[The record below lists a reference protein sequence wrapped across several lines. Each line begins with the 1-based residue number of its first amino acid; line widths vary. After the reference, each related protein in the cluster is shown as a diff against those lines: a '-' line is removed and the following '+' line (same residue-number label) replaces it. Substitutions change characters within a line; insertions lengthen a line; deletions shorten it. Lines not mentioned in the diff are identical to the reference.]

1 MYAHQGI
8 TDFIGHSSLHTQNIH
23 WRIPKSAIID
33 VCRHLCPHS
42 EFNSDTTSTICAF
55 KLSQTKR
62 SQHHILLAHAEHHL
76 AACHTLHMQSKM
88 YSPTVYCILY
98 IGRIPCT
105 KLIHQHQLVCSR
117 RRSENEADPHSLLS
131 IMARCWE
138 TKSSCILFMQILH
151 RVFST
156 TFFVC
161 ADHPAVS
168 RNGRCHRRVSRLEIA
183 V

>member
-1 MYAHQGI
+1 MPIKVSQ
-8 TDFIGHSSLHTQNIH
+8 TLL
-23 WRIPKSAIID
+23 AI
-33 VCRHLCPHS
+33 HLCTHRTFTGGS
-42 EFNSDTTSTICAF
+42 QSLQSSMFADIYALIQNFNSDTTSTICAF

-131 IMARCWE
+131 IMARCG
-138 TKSSCILFMQILH
+138 TKAPVFYSCRFFTEYSQPHSLCVQTILL
-151 RVFST
+151 
-156 TFFVC
+156 
-161 ADHPAVS
+161 
-168 RNGRCHRRVSRLEIA
+168 
-183 V
+183 